1 MTKRRVRWPTIRWRA
16 ILRHPLLRRPVRWRT
31 VGLAL
36 VLAAWGF
43 GVLLAVCESFPV
55 EHREPLT
62 VRVLNG
68 QNGQPLV
75 HLQLALSAG
84 YTGAD
89 IEKRL
94 WRDEVVTDAA
104 GEARVPRVLSNLPF
118 LRVKVKQAK
127 LCQGTVTYT
136 VERIRG
142 EGLNAPNHCGFVTV
156 AEAPGVL
163 VVFARGNAGQEG
175 TEQAPAR
182 EPRIDFAVAA
192 SPDSETRPNELGR
205 GSAASLMQARNELH
219 AEAGRA
225 LASVAASIG
234 TREAET
240 RPGRAETRTPNEIDS
255 LMIWGR
261 TGFSEPIRPV
271 LEGTGDAAE
280 SYETMCQPED

>member
-1 MTKRRVRWPTIRWRA
+1 
-16 ILRHPLLRRPVRWRT
+16 
-31 VGLAL
+31 LAL

-68 QNGQPLV
+68 KNGQPLARAR
-75 HLQLALSAG
+75 LTLSAG
-84 YTGAD
+84 YTEKD
-89 IEKRL
+89 IGQRL
-94 WRDEVVTDAA
+94 WRDEVVTDAG

-127 LCQGTVTYT
+127 LCQGTATYT

-163 VVFARGNAGQEG
+163 VVFARGNGEPEG
-175 TEQAPAR
+175 SGQAPAA
-182 EPRIDFAVAA
+182 EPSVDFAAGAGV
-192 SPDSETRPNELGR
+192 DSEIRPNELKQ

-240 RPGRAETRTPNEIDS
+240 RPGRAEARNRNEIDS

-261 TGFSEPIRPV
+261 TGFSEPMRPV
-271 LEGTGDAAE
+271 VDGTRDSAE